1 MHVQGSMTEEK
12 KPITRRD
19 VVKKAD
25 GSLDWSQMSIGI
37 YDLWYP
43 GVLDEKVPPTSE
55 GANVIEISLV
65 HVRAARA
72 IRIHFDF
79 ERDGYIISANV
90 TDPDTMT
97 DIDQERRV
105 EKAYVEA
112 WKPEDV

>member
-1 MHVQGSMTEEK
+1 MTEEK

-37 YDLWYP
+37 NDLWYP

-55 GANVIEISLV
+55 GADVIEISLV

-97 DIDQERRV
+97 DIDQERWV

-112 WKPEDV
+112 WEPEDV